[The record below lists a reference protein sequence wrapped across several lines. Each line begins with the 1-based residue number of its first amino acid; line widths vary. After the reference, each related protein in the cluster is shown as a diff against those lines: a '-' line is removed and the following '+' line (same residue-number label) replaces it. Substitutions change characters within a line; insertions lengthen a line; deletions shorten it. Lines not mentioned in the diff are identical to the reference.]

1 MWKRKWMNSMVCT
14 EQPKK
19 RATKESK
26 KSSLSVDD
34 VCRILKAS
42 EESGI
47 LKLKF
52 QDLEIERVDARSTPT
67 PEPTHAENAIPPET
81 HKKQNEATL
90 LVDELRQKKQE
101 LDELLI
107 TNPHEYER
115 MMADG
120 ELGPSEELDDG
131 DSDE

>member
-1 MWKRKWMNSMVCT
+1 MVCT

-19 RATKESK
+19 KPVKESK

-52 QDLEIERVDARSTPT
+52 QDLEIERANPMFGQFSH
-67 PEPTHAENAIPPET
+67 PTHAENAILPET
-81 HKKQNEATL
+81 HKKQNEEQI
-90 LVDELRQKKQE
+90 LVEELRQKERE
-101 LDELLI
+101 LEELLI

-120 ELGPSEELDDG
+120 ELGPNKELDDG